1 MKSKNKLTIELQ
13 SHRGVMFV
21 FIIRTFITIIGIILG
36 NLLLFSLQNSR
47 FFDEILYNYQ
57 SNTFLL
63 NSIYF
68 GVVFC
73 VAGVFFL
80 ASSVISSHL
89 SEFEK
94 NYLKNKSSSRIIAEI
109 ISLILGLTVSLLLMP
124 LLNFISSN
132 DNIFSKLIIIILYL
146 MICAII
152 TKFTIDPIYNHIK
165 SKISKIDIS
174 YDTNNTE
181 NKTEASVAF
190 LIDTNIFIDGRILKL
205 AENHIITAKLLIPDF
220 VLNELQYI
228 ADSSDDL
235 LRKKGR
241 RGLDILKSLQNLEY
255 IDLEIIDTNKQGK
268 VNVDSLL
275 IKLAKQIDAGVF
287 TNDLNLCKI
296 AKIKNVKTININSL
310 AIALKPEYLQG
321 EKITV
326 KPVKKGKGHLQAL
339 AYLDDGT
346 MIVIEEAEQFIGD
359 EIEVEV
365 TESIQSAQGKMIFTK
380 IVEG

>member
-1 MKSKNKLTIELQ
+1 
-13 SHRGVMFV
+13 MFV
-21 FIIRTFITIIGIILG
+21 FAIRTFITIIGIILG
-36 NLLLFSLQNSR
+36 NLLLFTLQNSR
-47 FFDEILYNYQ
+47 FFDEILSNYQ
-57 SNTFLL
+57 SNPFLI
-63 NSIYF
+63 NSINF
-68 GVVFC
+68 GIVFC

-80 ASSVISSHL
+80 ASSVISRHL

-94 NYLKNKSSSRIIAEI
+94 NYLENNSSSKVIAEI
-109 ISLILGLTVSLLLMP
+109 IALILGLTVALLFLP
-124 LLNFISSN
+124 LLNFISPQEN
-132 DNIFSKLIIIILYL
+132 LFSKLIIIILYL

-152 TKFTIDPIYNHIK
+152 TRFSINPIYHHIK
-165 SKISKIDIS
+165 NKISKIDVR
-174 YDTNNTE
+174 YDNQSIKKDIQ
-181 NKTEASVAF
+181 NKSAF

-205 AENHIITAKLLIPDF
+205 AENHIITSKLLVPDF

-241 RGLDILKSLQNLEY
+241 RGLDILKSLQNLEF
-255 IDLEIIDTNKQGK
+255 IDLEILDTNKQGK

-275 IKLAKQIDAGVF
+275 IKLAKQIGAGVY

-296 AKIKNVKTININSL
+296 AKIKAVNTININSI

-321 EKITV
+321 EKLKV

-346 MIVIEEAEQFIGD
+346 MIVIENAENFIGS

-380 IVEG
+380 IVEEI